1 MWSTTSSALVA
12 SQAGPPDG
20 SPLSTE
26 AILMPSKARQLADDI
41 RGAVASL
48 PSHLDPL
55 CQAISA
61 KGGPKPPPGLLH
73 SSVSLKPQLAHDP
86 CLCATA
92 ALIQGTHLPAQ
103 MAGLIC
109 SLSFVFAHYI
119 SSPSCTQGCSVPRRF
134 LFLIDSCSWSGMS
147 CCTPLQQVTAPQ
159 THLQPASCC
168 LYITQCQQLLQHYC
182 YSTTVRLLTRHR
194 VQC

>member
-1 MWSTTSSALVA
+1 LCRKNTTHHTKGVTDWLSSRELSLTLVPLHGLCDCMGSTTSSALVA

-55 CQAISA
+55 CQAIAA

-134 LFLIDSCSWSGMS
+134 LFLIDSCSS
-147 CCTPLQQVTAPQ
+147 
-159 THLQPASCC
+159 
-168 LYITQCQQLLQHYC
+168 
-182 YSTTVRLLTRHR
+182 
-194 VQC
+194 